1 MKLKGQLFV
10 FDSTQCFRGYENID
24 APLSRVS
31 ITVST
36 PRGRTG
42 DGQEGDTGFRRQK
55 LRVIRSVN
63 TVNIGYSIT
72 GRLLH
77 CLCIKTWVKY
87 ILFACMLTL
96 IPACILV
103 NRRYLR
109 GHRQTKTK
117 TIQGWQMHG
126 FSWMFSALRSPS
138 ALFICARRISDH
150 ILQPGR
156 KTANKQTSPWD

>member
-1 MKLKGQLFV
+1 VNFPFNVKQLLLWYIIVQIQGKKVSIVKYSIFLYT
-10 FDSTQCFRGYENID
+10 FFFLLPYIPQWNEKDSCSYLAAPNGLWEENVD
-24 APLSRVS
+24 APLIRVS

-72 GRLLH
+72 VRLLH
-77 CLCIKTWVKY
+77 CLCIKTWVKS
-87 ILFACMLTL
+87 ILFAFKLLL
-96 IPACILV
+96 IHACIRV

-109 GHRQTKTK
+109 GHR
-117 TIQGWQMHG
+117 
-126 FSWMFSALRSPS
+126 
-138 ALFICARRISDH
+138 
-150 ILQPGR
+150 
-156 KTANKQTSPWD
+156 

>member
-1 MKLKGQLFV
+1 MTAPNG
-10 FDSTQCFRGYENID
+10 SWEENVD
-24 APLSRVS
+24 APLIRVS

-63 TVNIGYSIT
+63 TLNIGYSIT
-72 GRLLH
+72 VRRLH

-87 ILFACMLTL
+87 ILFAFKLLL
-96 IPACILV
+96 IHACILV

-109 GHRQTKTK
+109 GHGETKTK

-126 FSWMFSALRSPS
+126 FSWMYSGLRSSHPLS
-138 ALFICARRISDH
+138 ISSLYQCTKNIRPYSTTRQKDS
-150 ILQPGR
+150 
-156 KTANKQTSPWD
+156 K

>member
-1 MKLKGQLFV
+1 VIYYNSANTRKKVSIVKYSIFLYTFFFLLPYVLQWNEK
-10 FDSTQCFRGYENID
+10 DSCSYLAAPNGLWEENVD
-24 APLSRVS
+24 APSIRVS

-72 GRLLH
+72 VRLLH
-77 CLCIKTWVKY
+77 CLCIKTWVKS
-87 ILFACMLTL
+87 ILFAFKLLL
-96 IPACILV
+96 IHACIRV

-109 GHRQTKTK
+109 GHR
-117 TIQGWQMHG
+117 
-126 FSWMFSALRSPS
+126 
-138 ALFICARRISDH
+138 
-150 ILQPGR
+150 
-156 KTANKQTSPWD
+156 